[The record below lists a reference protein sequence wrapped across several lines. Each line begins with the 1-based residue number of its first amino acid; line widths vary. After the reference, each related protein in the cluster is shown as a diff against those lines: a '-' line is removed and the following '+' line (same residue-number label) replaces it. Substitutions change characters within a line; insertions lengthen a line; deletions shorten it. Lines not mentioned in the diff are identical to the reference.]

1 MRTLVRKRCGSSEE
15 EDEDGGGRDG
25 PRSATDEDFAR
36 CPCGRSA
43 RGRSQNTQG
52 RAFDRR
58 VSETTFYFPIA
69 VQTVDLPCTER
80 EREREREREG
90 RNLKG
95 DVEIATT
102 RVESEGPVLSEA
114 VLEFLAH
121 ASRNC

>member
-58 VSETTFYFPIA
+58 VSETTLLSILPSKPSIFR
-69 VQTVDLPCTER
+69 VQR
-80 EREREREREG
+80 ERET
-90 RNLKG
+90 NLA

>member
-58 VSETTFYFPIA
+58 VSETTFYFRYCRPNRRSS
-69 VQTVDLPCTER
+69 VYR
-80 EREREREREG
+80 ERERERGEFKRRCRDRNDPCRIG
-90 RNLKG
+90 R
-95 DVEIATT
+95 T
-102 RVESEGPVLSEA
+102 GPLGSGA
-114 VLEFLAH
+114 
-121 ASRNC
+121 

>member
-58 VSETTFYFPIA
+58 VSETTFYFRYCRPNRRSS
-69 VQTVDLPCTER
+69 VYR

>member
-58 VSETTFYFPIA
+58 VSETILLSI
-69 VQTVDLPCTER
+69 LPSEPSIRVEGER
-80 EREREREREG
+80 ERETNLKRDGRERSQRRIG
-90 RNLKG
+90 G
-95 DVEIATT
+95 T
-102 RVESEGPVLSEA
+102 GPLVARA

-121 ASRNC
+121 AS

>member
-58 VSETTFYFPIA
+58 VSETILLSI
-69 VQTVDLPCTER
+69 LPSEPSIRVEGER
-80 EREREREREG
+80 ERERR
-90 RNLKG
+90 
-95 DVEIATT
+95 I
-102 RVESEGPVLSEA
+102 
-114 VLEFLAH
+114 
-121 ASRNC
+121 